1 MPSRS
6 RSLAVWKTISLLGV
20 ALTAVGISA
29 EYIDVATHF
38 RFEFISND
46 FEVFTLA
53 LLAGTVLCFV
63 GFIGWSVQ
71 PGTQRRGL
79 TAGLILIAPWIVL
92 LVGSPIGGTNIH
104 GPAALVFLLILPAT
118 ILALVLAIMSGV
130 KRHS

>member
-38 RFEFISND
+38 RFEFISDD
-46 FEVFTLA
+46 FDVFTLS
-53 LLAGTVLCFV
+53 LLVGTVLSFI
-63 GFIGWSVQ
+63 GFIGWSAQ
-71 PGTQRRGL
+71 PGARRRGL

>member
-38 RFEFISND
+38 RFEFISDD
-46 FEVFTLA
+46 FDVFTLS
-53 LLAGTVLCFV
+53 LLVGTVLFFI
-63 GFIGWSVQ
+63 GFIGWSAQ
-71 PGTQRRGL
+71 PGARRRGL
-79 TAGLILIAPWIVL
+79 TAGLILVAPWIVL

>member
-38 RFEFISND
+38 RFEFISDD
-46 FEVFTLA
+46 FDVFTLS
-53 LLAGTVLCFV
+53 LLVGTVLSFI
-63 GFIGWSVQ
+63 GFIGWSAQ
-71 PGTQRRGL
+71 PGARRRGL

-92 LVGSPIGGTNIH
+92 LVGSAIGGTNIH